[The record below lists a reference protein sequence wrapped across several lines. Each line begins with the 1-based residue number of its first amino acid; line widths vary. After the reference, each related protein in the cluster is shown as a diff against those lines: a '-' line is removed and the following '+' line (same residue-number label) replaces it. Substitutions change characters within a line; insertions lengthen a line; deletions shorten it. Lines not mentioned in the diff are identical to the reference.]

1 MGLISV
7 GSVILA
13 SYALGQA
20 LSMSIIESR
29 IDKRILDRVLKRESA
44 SAPSCSSG

>member
-1 MGLISV
+1 
-7 GSVILA
+7 
-13 SYALGQA
+13 
-20 LSMSIIESR
+20 MSIIESW